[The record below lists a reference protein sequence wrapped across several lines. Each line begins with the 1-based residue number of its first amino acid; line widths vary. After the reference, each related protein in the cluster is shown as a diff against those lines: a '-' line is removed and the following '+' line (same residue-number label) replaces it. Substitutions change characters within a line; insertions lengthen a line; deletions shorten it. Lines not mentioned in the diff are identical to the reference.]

1 MQHLRKQLFYIM
13 NPNKFRACEYLI
25 RKHEKRGDK
34 IIVFSDN
41 IFALKTYAAKL
52 RRHFVCG
59 PTPNQE
65 RLEIFHHFKHKH
77 IIFQCIREAKYVK

>member
-1 MQHLRKQLFYIM
+1 MTADFYKAYLEAEANKEHLRKQLFYIM

-59 PTPNQE
+59 N
-65 RLEIFHHFKHKH
+65 
-77 IIFQCIREAKYVK
+77 